1 MIGIA
6 FMFCAL
12 ILSLSCAV
20 FFIVRKELQK
30 TSSFMFL
37 TILLSIVVSSIFN
50 IVSNSIEYLS
60 QGLNE
65 YYSLQYTTQLIFL
78 LLHSLLAPMFC
89 IYINMINKAELY
101 RKKGALFAFLVP
113 LAVVWALLLTNSI
126 THAVFY
132 YNNKADFVRGTFE
145 PLIYAIGV
153 GYALLSLHSMF
164 MYKESVTR
172 SSRIALYFCFSF
184 AFLGIVVQ
192 MINPEI
198 KVELFTEAIAM
209 LGVMMTIENE
219 DALLDN
225 STSVYNRRAF
235 VNDNKSLLA
244 AKRNYAVIV
253 INMTNFRFY
262 QRLLSYN
269 DMGDVLHVLAKWL
282 KTVNRRSTVYR
293 VTPNNFAL
301 IVRYDHK
308 QQVDGVVSLIAERFG
323 ESWHHRSNTLNLNAQ
338 IRVAYIPEEFNDTD
352 MILEL
357 AEETTEIETTGVQIQ
372 RGEELALY
380 SRRAQVELAI
390 KNGLSRGSFEVYY
403 QPIWNA
409 EKDTIETAEAL
420 LRLKDPQLGFI
431 SPDEFIPIAEHNGLI
446 TDIGLFVFE
455 NVCKFLA
462 DERTKALGLHY
473 IELNLSIF
481 QLSSE
486 RTVFKFK
493 EYMKK
498 YNISPDQINLEITE
512 STSLDHSNHLN
523 GAIAEMQKTG
533 FAFSLDDYGTGYSNL
548 TYIINMDFMNIKSDK
563 GLLWDAD
570 TNDNSKIMLTD
581 TIKMMRR
588 LGMNVIQEGVETK
601 DQLDLVVDAGANLI
615 QGYYFSKPVPADDF
629 RKFVEEFEGVA

>member
-1 MIGIA
+1 
-6 FMFCAL
+6 
-12 ILSLSCAV
+12 
-20 FFIVRKELQK
+20 
-30 TSSFMFL
+30 MFL

>member
-30 TSSFMFL
+30 TNSFMFL

>member
-37 TILLSIVVSSIFN
+37 TILLSIVISSIFN
-50 IVSNSIEYLS
+50 ILSNSIEYLS

-132 YNNKADFVRGTFE
+132 YNTKADFVGGTFE

-192 MINPEI
+192 MMNPEI

-308 QQVDGVVSLIAERFG
+308 QQVDGIVSLIAERFG